1 MSNTNHISDM
11 RTIVFDDIEYK
22 LRDVFI
28 KNFGIRTIGTK
39 SLENKLL
46 KDGVYVSGAAQV
58 IDENIF
64 YYVED
69 KEINYDDKK
78 LADCVV
84 KGVG

>member
-1 MSNTNHISDM
+1 MGNTNHISNM
-11 RTIVFDDIEYK
+11 KTIVFDDVEYK

-28 KNFGIRTIGTK
+28 KDFGIKTIGTI

-58 IDENIF
+58 IDEAIF

-69 KEINYDDKK
+69 KEINNNDKK

-84 KGVG
+84 KGIS